1 MGAEV
6 PSREI
11 YDTLEDSTQEN
22 ILGTFKYPPSVM
34 LVLSF
39 VTVEDFCDT
48 AENSYF
54 RRDSLTERER
64 QRTGCSRFLARAW
77 MFLRSFVRSLG
88 RKKTNWERRED
99 I

>member
-54 RRDSLTERER
+54 RRDRLTEGER
-64 QRTGCSRFLARAW
+64 DRGRVVPAFLHVHGCSCV
-77 MFLRSFVRSLG
+77 RSFVR
-88 RKKTNWERRED
+88 
-99 I
+99 